1 MNSRRTTARCCW
13 RRPPLGLLVPGA
25 LMVPLLT
32 LFSQW
37 TEAQIAVR
45 GSTKPQEFSA
55 SGEWQSDVAAARTA
69 QRMTLRVRQSEDGTV
84 AGSVQVAGSP
94 LLRNGTVEGKIRGA
108 FVSGIV
114 KDESGEVAARFTG
127 RIEPDGSM
135 TGTYTDRT
143 GEVGSWRWPDSA
155 QGRQAEE

>member
-1 MNSRRTTARCCW
+1 MHRVIRRA
-13 RRPPLGLLVPGA
+13 RRPTANTLPSVPA
-25 LMVPLLT
+25 NFCACPEIFRPEIVL
-32 LFSQW
+32 
-37 TEAQIAVR
+37 
-45 GSTKPQEFSA
+45 
-55 SGEWQSDVAAARTA
+55 
-69 QRMTLRVRQSEDGTV
+69 
-84 AGSVQVAGSP
+84 
-94 LLRNGTVEGKIRGA
+94 LLRNGTVEGKIRGG
-108 FVSGIV
+108 FLTGVV